1 MGGGKGHAGECY
13 GLRSGGGGGGGGGN
27 DSDDLDQLC
36 GADGKDPDSD
46 KDSCQDQDDQ
56 MGARAVSYGGYDAM
70 DATGPPAHQLPAAR
84 PCYGTG
90 PAGVYSPEPARSS
103 PGHSDV
109 PYGGHLNRGG
119 GRGGVGGGGSGAAAA
134 AAREEAL
141 RSCAYS
147 GGGGRL
153 RLKSE
158 VADWFGVLATEVSHP
173 SPSSLCFPPLS
184 TSLSLSLSRRSLH
197 SCE

>member
-13 GLRSGGGGGGGGGN
+13 GLRSGGGGGGGN

-119 GRGGVGGGGSGAAAA
+119 GGGAWAAGEVEQPRPRHGRRRSDLAPTREGGGALLLRAAFGDERETAKRSGVEVQAMRGVRATVGRQAA
-134 AAREEAL
+134 
-141 RSCAYS
+141 
-147 GGGGRL
+147 
-153 RLKSE
+153 
-158 VADWFGVLATEVSHP
+158 
-173 SPSSLCFPPLS
+173 
-184 TSLSLSLSRRSLH
+184 
-197 SCE
+197 